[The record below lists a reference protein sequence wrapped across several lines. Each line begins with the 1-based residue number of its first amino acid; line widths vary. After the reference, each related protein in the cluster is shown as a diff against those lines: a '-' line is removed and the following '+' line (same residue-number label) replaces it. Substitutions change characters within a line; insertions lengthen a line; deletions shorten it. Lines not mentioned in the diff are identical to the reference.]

1 MVKGEIQMKRLLLVL
16 LAMLCLSGVASAE
29 EIIHL
34 YHRERMNCFVKYTPQ
49 NRLRQALRA
58 EIAAAAPNNQEA
70 QNMGFEYVNYLDSR
84 DYYLDAESVKRADG
98 VILFQIVEEW
108 ESDPFCEYVEKFM
121 GNKLEQFPD
130 YRAPDW
136 LKPIAVYTVGYDTTT
151 DSWAFFG
158 CDKYDYD
165 YTARYM
171 MEPPETVTF
180 EPLRDAFPLPRRVL
194 IAVRKYLV
202 AK

>member
-1 MVKGEIQMKRLLLVL
+1 MKRLLLVL

-98 VILFQIVEEW
+98 VILFQIIEEW

-121 GNKLEQFPD
+121 ENKLEQFPD

-136 LKPIAVYTVGYDTTT
+136 LKPITVYTVGFDPATDT
-151 DSWAFFG
+151 WAIINR
-158 CDKYDYD
+158 DKYEYGYENR
-165 YTARYM
+165 YTFDAPGSIAY
-171 MEPPETVTF
+171 
-180 EPLRDAFPLPRRVL
+180 EPLKASFPIPRRAML
-194 IAVRKYLV
+194 AAREYLV
-202 AK
+202 AR